1 MAHPASSSIEE
12 MAANSSHIISDG
24 AHLTDEIALTLVEC
38 REILEEAT
46 AKEEQA
52 QTQEQIN
59 ALKAMITDMD
69 QKPEKSR
76 IREMAKLLNVPQKNK
91 DKNMKMDDLYRAVQK
106 SFLKNVA
113 AIKKDRKCHRGQA
126 EQRAEQLMAD
136 VRAFGRWPLQHA
148 KSEDPERERERLL
161 AQRVAKMRA
170 AACLPPAAVE
180 ELKALASQH
189 RGAQRTADP
198 YFCSIAEQVAAGSP
212 ACMEYEWMVLMQR
225 LDFMSSSPIPKD
237 ILAEFARPKLK
248 LPHRKATSWWA
259 RAGIV
264 EHPKIPVGCPQGGK
278 QGTISNELMHYNLTH
293 VLLEDA
299 KMFLAAV
306 AEYNRVVHEEDSEAA
321 AEYAARELLPKG
333 YFWDGWDKLHEQYTQ
348 AVSSSGD
355 QHPAVIGPVKSIPP
369 ELLSSRGLHPVA
381 ETETSS
387 ASSQCKCPHDLDAAD
402 MKKLWCEIEF
412 HSYENLDELMA
423 ILTHRLWCMSQLGPH
438 MQPTVS
444 AKLQAYAQPQIEW
457 WKRAANSQC
466 ERMQNGNILYNLRC
480 VLYAD
485 VQAYLAAVAECDRI
499 QDAANKKFLGFT
511 EAECRCEYDTWTE
524 ATRKEKEFGTPEYWR
539 ERTRAYS
546 VMEQMLKEAQ
556 LLPISASSV
565 IAILDE
571 WGTPTPEWKRA
582 SHSLGRFTSSGECLV
597 CRCANVHLAGCCG

>member
-1 MAHPASSSIEE
+1 

-69 QKPEKSR
+69 QKPQKSR

-136 VRAFGRWPLQHA
+136 VRAFGRLPLQHA

-161 AQRVAKMRA
+161 AQRIAKMRA

-225 LDFMSSSPIPKD
+225 LDFMSSSPISKD
-237 ILAEFARPKLK
+237 ILVEFTKPKLK
-248 LPHRKATSWWA
+248 LPHSKATSWWA

-264 EHPKIPVGCPQGGK
+264 EHPKIPVWCPQGGK

-306 AEYNRVVHEEDSEAA
+306 AEYNRVVHEEDSEAG
-321 AEYAARELLPKG
+321 AEYASRELLPKG

-355 QHPAVIGPVKSIPP
+355 QHP
-369 ELLSSRGLHPVA
+369 VA

-402 MKKLWCEIEF
+402 MKKLWWEIAHDSF
-412 HSYENLDELMA
+412 ENLQELVA
-423 ILTHRLWCMSQLGPH
+423 ILKHRLWFMSQLGPH

-444 AKLQAYAQPQIEW
+444 
-457 WKRAANSQC
+457 
-466 ERMQNGNILYNLRC
+466 
-480 VLYAD
+480 VH
-485 VQAYLAAVAECDRI
+485 
-499 QDAANKKFLGFT
+499 
-511 EAECRCEYDTWTE
+511 
-524 ATRKEKEFGTPEYWR
+524 
-539 ERTRAYS
+539 
-546 VMEQMLKEAQ
+546 
-556 LLPISASSV
+556 SSV
-565 IAILDE
+565 
-571 WGTPTPEWKRA
+571 G
-582 SHSLGRFTSSGECLV
+582 SHHG
-597 CRCANVHLAGCCG
+597 

>member
-1 MAHPASSSIEE
+1 
-12 MAANSSHIISDG
+12 
-24 AHLTDEIALTLVEC
+24 
-38 REILEEAT
+38 
-46 AKEEQA
+46 
-52 QTQEQIN
+52 
-59 ALKAMITDMD
+59 
-69 QKPEKSR
+69 
-76 IREMAKLLNVPQKNK
+76 
-91 DKNMKMDDLYRAVQK
+91 
-106 SFLKNVA
+106 
-113 AIKKDRKCHRGQA
+113 
-126 EQRAEQLMAD
+126 MAD

-237 ILAEFARPKLK
+237 ILVEFAKPKLK

-264 EHPKIPVGCPQGGK
+264 EHPKIPVWCPQGGK

-306 AEYNRVVHEEDSEAA
+306 AEYNRVVHEENSEAG

-355 QHPAVIGPVKSIPP
+355 QHP
-369 ELLSSRGLHPVA
+369 VA

-402 MKKLWCEIEF
+402 MKKLWCEIDDCADI
-412 HSYENLDELMA
+412 ENLHELVA

-438 MQPTVS
+438 MQPTVP

-485 VQAYLAAVAECDRI
+485 VQTYLGAVAECDRI
-499 QDAANKKFLGFT
+499 QNAAHMKFLGFT
-511 EAECRCEYDTWTE
+511 EAECRREYDTWTE

-539 ERTRAYS
+539 ELTRAYS

-565 IAILDE
+565 IAILRE
-571 WGTPTPEWKRA
+571 WGTPTLEWKRA
-582 SHSLGRFTSSGECLV
+582 SRSLRRLTSSGD
-597 CRCANVHLAGCCG
+597 